1 MSSPASSPAALRLFE
16 AYGVELEY
24 MIVDAQTLSVLPISD
39 KVLYQVAGEYVSQV
53 DLPDVAWSNELVLHV
68 IELKT
73 AEPAPGLERLAEKFQ
88 EHVER
93 VNELLEP
100 LGGRLMPSAMHPW
113 MDPWQEMKL
122 WPHEYSP
129 VYEAYHR
136 IFDCRGHGWANLQ
149 SVHLNLPFA
158 GDDEFGRL
166 HAAIRLVLPIMP
178 ALAASSPI
186 MDRRLTGLMDNR
198 LEVYR
203 TNARRVPSCTG
214 LVIPEP
220 VYTQSDYERLIL
232 QRMYEDIASLD
243 SEGVLQHEF
252 LNSRGAIARF
262 ERNSIEIRVLDVQE
276 CPAAD
281 VAVCAAITAVLRA
294 LVAERWTGVKTQQA
308 FPTDWLAALLVDTTR
323 DAERTVIRDR
333 AYLDMFGFPEDGCTA
348 GELWSHLVQSL
359 GLLNNQ
365 GHGEPSSSPSPHRK
379 ASARDVPCE
388 TCEPSAPGSRA
399 GQCST
404 CPTACH
410 HGLAASWQEA
420 LQVILDR
427 GPLARRIAAS
437 VRVEADADPFE
448 EVYRELCNCLA
459 AGRMFYGCD

>member
-1 MSSPASSPAALRLFE
+1 MSVPTSPVAPLSLFE

-24 MIVDAQTLSVLPISD
+24 MIVDAQSLAVLPISD
-39 KVLYQVAGEYVSQV
+39 KVLYQVAGEYASQV

-73 AEPAPGLERLAEKFQ
+73 ANPAPALTPLAEKFQ

-93 VNELLEP
+93 INELLVP

-113 MDPWQEMKL
+113 MDPWQEMRL

-149 SVHLNLPFA
+149 STHLNLPFA
-158 GDDEFGRL
+158 DDEEFGRL
-166 HAAIRLVLPIMP
+166 HAAVRLLLPIMP

-214 LVIPEP
+214 MVIPEP
-220 VYTQSDYERLIL
+220 VYTQDEYQRLIL
-232 QRMYEDIASLD
+232 QRMYDDIAPLD
-243 SEGVLQHEF
+243 PEGVLQYEF

-281 VAVCAAITAVLRA
+281 VAVCMAVTAVLKA
-294 LVAERWTGVKTQQA
+294 LVAERWMDLKTQQA
-308 FPTDWLAALLVDTTR
+308 FSTESLAALFNRTTR
-323 DAERTVIRDR
+323 DAEQSLIAER
-333 AYLDMFGFPEDGCTA
+333 AYLDLFGFPRSSGTA
-348 GELWSHLVQSL
+348 GDLWRHLVQSL
-359 GLLNNQ
+359 DLL
-365 GHGEPSSSPSPHRK
+365 GDG
-379 ASARDVPCE
+379 D
-388 TCEPSAPGSRA
+388 RA
-399 GQCST
+399 GAQPPLVSPERTVMKGGSCPVCEGPERGQNQRSCST

-410 HGLAASWQEA
+410 SGLATSWREA
-420 LQVILDR
+420 LRVILAR
-427 GPLARRIAAS
+427 GPLARRICNSIA
-437 VRVEADADPFE
+437 VEADADPFE